1 MEASQPVIIIEKK
14 DEEQKITHKPEEE
27 PTMFDL
33 IKTLIILY
41 FIIGV
46 ICYFFSPKWFE
57 TLYKKPYDYIISLA
71 KVKN

>member
-1 MEASQPVIIIEKK
+1 MEAVEPVIIIEKK
-14 DEEQKITHKPEEE
+14 EEE
-27 PTMFDL
+27 PKVTHQEESPTMFDL

-57 TLYKKPYDYIISLA
+57 TLYKKPYDYIISLT
-71 KVKN
+71 K

>member
-1 MEASQPVIIIEKK
+1 MEAVEPVIIIEKK
-14 DEEQKITHKPEEE
+14 EEDPKITHQEEP

-57 TLYKKPYDYIISLA
+57 TLYKKPYNYIISLT
-71 KVKN
+71 K